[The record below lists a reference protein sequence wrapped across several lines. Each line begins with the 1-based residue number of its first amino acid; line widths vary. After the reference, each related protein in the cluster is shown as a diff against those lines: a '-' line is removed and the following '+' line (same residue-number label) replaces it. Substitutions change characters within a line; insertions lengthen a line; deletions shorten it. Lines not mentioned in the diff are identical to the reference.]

1 MSTHVRV
8 VLCTV
13 PSEEVGLQIAHA
25 VVEEHL
31 AACVNIV
38 PHLRSIYRY
47 EGKLE
52 DDRELLLV
60 IKTSAARFEALNERL
75 IALHPYETCEVL
87 ALNVTAGS
95 HAYLDWVLRET
106 SPA

>member
-1 MSTHVRV
+1 MSTHVRI

-13 PSEEVGLQIAHA
+13 PSEEVGLRLAHA
-25 VVEEHL
+25 LLEERL
-31 AACVNIV
+31 AACVNLL
-38 PHLRSIYRY
+38 PHVRSIYRY

-60 IKTSAARFEALNERL
+60 IKTSSERFETLNARL
-75 IALHPYETCEVL
+75 VALHPYDVCEVL
-87 ALNVTAGS
+87 AIDVAAGS
-95 HAYLDWVLRET
+95 QAYLDWVLRET